1 MKLSLIRPAF
11 RSFSSAPS
19 KNSFDN
25 IPPHIWELTKRKLY
39 KNPQHPL
46 ATLINKTE
54 AFFNRP
60 EGISDLKI
68 KDEKFKIFQDFD
80 PIVKTEDCFDAL
92 FIPKDHVSR

>member
-1 MKLSLIRPAF
+1 MKLSLIRPAY
-11 RSFSSAPS
+11 RSFSVVTN

-60 EGISDLKI
+60 
-68 KDEKFKIFQDFD
+68 
-80 PIVKTEDCFDAL
+80 
-92 FIPKDHVSR
+92 